1 MMQTENRNRLSEREG
16 FNGDHRSLV
25 DLLKELRDETLLL
38 FRQEVDL
45 AKTEM
50 SEKASRAGR
59 NVGYLAAGGIVAAMG
74 ALILLL
80 GVVVGL
86 YVALTEAGLSHATAG
101 WLAPLIVGGI
111 VAVIGYGLIQKS
123 ITTLKQESLALER
136 TKASLI
142 ADKNWIQ
149 EKVH

>member
-1 MMQTENRNRLSEREG
+1 MIQTDRNRLAGQERADGE
-16 FNGDHRSLV
+16 HRSLV
-25 DLLKELRDETLLL
+25 DLLKELRDESMLL

-59 NVGYLAAGGIVAAMG
+59 NVGYLAAGGVVAAMG

-80 GVVVGL
+80 GIVVGL
-86 YVALTEAGLSHATAG
+86 YVGLTAAGLSHATAG
-101 WLAPLIVGGI
+101 WLAPLIVGGG
-111 VAVIGYGLIQKS
+111 VAGIGYGLIQKA
-123 ITTLKQESLALER
+123 ITTLKNESLVPER
-136 TKASLI
+136 SKASLV
-142 ADKNWIQ
+142 ADKNWIK